1 MYKFKIDL
9 KTTAS
14 QFIYI
19 NLCYFIYSDSCA
31 QRTNALEFTCQDNQ
45 GIKRSS
51 GLSSGKQDKKLKP
64 DFTSSL
70 NGKFFYF
77 LLKLLFLLNF

>member
-9 KTTAS
+9 KTAAS
-14 QFIYI
+14 QFI
-19 NLCYFIYSDSCA
+19 NLCYFIYSDSCV

-51 GLSSGKQDKKLKP
+51 GLSSGKLDKKLEP